1 MKTSVLK
8 YLKMTLLAAMIVNLS
23 ACEVEIGGFWDD
35 DNIGG
40 DYYNRSRDLCS
51 RTWVRSYYDIDG
63 NYCWQEVDYYLDRK
77 GVDFFRIEYRNGGV
91 YENEYRFKWNWEN
104 AAQTSIRMR
113 YGSNDESYLDD
124 VQIWSN
130 RLTGYLDGWDN
141 YVVYQGRY

>member
-77 GVDFFRIEYRNGGV
+77 GVDFIRIEYRNGGV

-141 YVVYQGRY
+141 YVVY

>member
-77 GVDFFRIEYRNGGV
+77 GVDFIRIEYRNGGV

>member
-63 NYCWQEVDYYLDRK
+63 NYCYLDRK
-77 GVDFFRIEYRNGGV
+77 GVDFIRIEYRNGGV

>member
-35 DNIGG
+35 DN
-40 DYYNRSRDLCS
+40 RSRDLCS
-51 RTWVRSYYDIDG
+51 RTWVRSYYDVDG

-77 GVDFFRIEYRNGGV
+77 GVDFIRIEYRNGGV

>member
-51 RTWVRSYYDIDG
+51 RTWVRSYYDVDG

-77 GVDFFRIEYRNGGV
+77 GVDFIRIEYRNGGV

>member
-8 YLKMTLLAAMIVNLS
+8 YLKVTLLAAMIVNLS

-77 GVDFFRIEYRNGGV
+77 GVDFIRIEYRNGGV

>member
-63 NYCWQEVDYYLDRK
+63 NYCWQEVDYYLDRE
-77 GVDFFRIEYRNGGV
+77 GVDFIRIEYRNGGV